1 MFIYKV
7 KNSCSIKP
15 DLFNVLFFE
24 DINENVRICN
34 YMYFYVRWK
43 QHIGFEKTEDRDI
56 FRTDICYVISYFK
69 IVKSSSEWSKWRW
82 Y

>member
-24 DINENVRICN
+24 DINENVKICN
-34 YMYFYVRWK
+34 YMYFYVR
-43 QHIGFEKTEDRDI
+43 
-56 FRTDICYVISYFK
+56 
-69 IVKSSSEWSKWRW
+69 
-82 Y
+82 